1 MAKKK
6 TLKERAKT
14 KKRTTSKQEFVKI
27 PTGGYRDKN
36 TGKVYT
42 DLEGADLLMSNK
54 ATLSKWKGGKKNTSE
69 SFEGG
74 QYTGGRKKG
83 SKNLKKLDAGNLL
96 NQHGV
101 VFTLEEKKAL
111 ERAVNKANKT
121 RMKMLEEEGNLPRM
135 SGGKE
140 TGEKVK
146 NLQAMG
152 KESDFIIAR
161 RHKSLQKFKTHADYE
176 YYMKDLQR
184 VNSPT
189 YLDDRIRLYKKNHM
203 QALENVFGD
212 DAKDVIMKIRMM
224 KPKDYM
230 QLIQKDED
238 LEVSYVYDPSAL
250 AGKLNTIRKA
260 LGMRLKE
267 EPLEDF

>member
-6 TLKERAKT
+6 TLQERAT
-14 KKRTTSKQEFVKI
+14 QKKRTSNKLQFVKV
-27 PTGGYRDKN
+27 PSGGYRDKN
-36 TGKVYT
+36 TGKEYT
-42 DLEGADLLMSNK
+42 DLEGVELLMSNK

-74 QYTGGRKKG
+74 HYTGGRKKG
-83 SKNLKKLDAGNLL
+83 SKNLKKTEDGNLL

-101 VFTLEEKKAL
+101 EFTPEEKKAL
-111 ERAVNKANKT
+111 ERAVNRANIT
-121 RMKMLEEEGNLPRM
+121 RMKMLEAEGNLPRM

-152 KESDFIIAR
+152 KESDFIISR
-161 RHKSLQKFKTHADYE
+161 RHKSLQKFKSKADYE
-176 YYMKDLQR
+176 YYMKDLER

-203 QALENVFGD
+203 KAIENVFGD
-212 DAKDVIMKIRMM
+212 DAKDVVMKIRMM
-224 KPKDYM
+224 KPKEYM
-230 QLIQKDED
+230 ELIQKDED

-260 LGMRLKE
+260 LEMKLKE
-267 EPLEDF
+267 EPIE